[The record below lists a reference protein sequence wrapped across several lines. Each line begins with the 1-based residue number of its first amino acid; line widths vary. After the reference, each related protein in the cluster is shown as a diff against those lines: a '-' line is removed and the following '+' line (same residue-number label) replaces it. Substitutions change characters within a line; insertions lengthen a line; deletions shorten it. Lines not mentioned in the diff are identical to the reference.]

1 MRDGCNEVILK
12 QLLEVSKAD
21 LKVASE
27 FPDSAADRMEIMKNI
42 KERLARLNSKDMDTS
57 DLCHLAMTALTN
69 WHSLAST
76 SGLQSMLT
84 KHITSQIHV
93 KELHQYLAATEK
105 TDISDSIA
113 QQLAAARVQVFGV
126 LSNVLIADA
135 IPSEDA
141 VRNEVTVLSKINDMA
156 EVVKEA
162 GGRKKDRAFQLA
174 MKEVPEALMNLRVAF
189 SEADKK
195 VKQKK
200 LQDCADKFLPKVL
213 SGLEEWKKVS
223 SKYHIEDT
231 RSEFSSEFLEA
242 LDGML
247 DYGISCE
254 KDATTMLADMGLQII
269 KLASHN
275 ARGLAEAMKTKAGG
289 HNKEEGAVWYKDVPS
304 RDLAKL
310 PQLLAA
316 FNDVLAN
323 AEMSDTLDAD
333 INRLSQDICLL

>member
-1 MRDGCNEVILK
+1 M
-12 QLLEVSKAD
+12 
-21 LKVASE
+21 
-27 FPDSAADRMEIMKNI
+27 
-42 KERLARLNSKDMDTS
+42 
-57 DLCHLAMTALTN
+57 
-69 WHSLAST
+69 
-76 SGLQSMLT
+76 
-84 KHITSQIHV
+84 
-93 KELHQYLAATEK
+93 AATEK